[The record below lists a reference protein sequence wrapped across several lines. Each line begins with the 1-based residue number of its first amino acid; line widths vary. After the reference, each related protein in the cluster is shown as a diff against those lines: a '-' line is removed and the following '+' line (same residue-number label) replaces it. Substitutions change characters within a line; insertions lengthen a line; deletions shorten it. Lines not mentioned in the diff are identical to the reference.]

1 MCLAGPGPA
10 RSQAA
15 GRRTILKKIIIS
27 RMIYSFLILPSR
39 SSAARG
45 RLDGGRTLAQPA
57 DARNKKWDVI
67 VIRIKY

>member
-27 RMIYSFLILPSR
+27 RIIYSFFNHSQPELR
-39 SSAARG
+39 SPRPARRG
-45 RLDGGRTLAQPA
+45 PYAGPA
-57 DARNKKWDVI
+57 R
-67 VIRIKY
+67 RRP